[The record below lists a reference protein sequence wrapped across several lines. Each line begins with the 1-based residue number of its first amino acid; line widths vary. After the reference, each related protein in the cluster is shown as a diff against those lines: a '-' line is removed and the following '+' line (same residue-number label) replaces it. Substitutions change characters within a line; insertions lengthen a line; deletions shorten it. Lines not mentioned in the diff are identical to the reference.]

1 MKSKIFRVGGFLAI
15 VVLGMF
21 IFRFLTFSTDVE
33 TENDHYKRYVNQHYK
48 VFAIDLPDS
57 LTFAGEKVELEMD
70 DIKERLDREMLVNA
84 YWQSQTLLFIKR
96 ANKFFPVIEP
106 ILKENGVPDDFKYLA
121 LTESGLMNV
130 VSPAGATGYW
140 QILKTTGKE
149 LGLEINSEVDERYHL
164 EKSTEAFCKY
174 MNQARNKFGNWTLA
188 AASYNMG
195 MAGLNRQ
202 ITKQKVNN
210 YYDLLL
216 NEETGR
222 YVFRILAVKE
232 IMNRP
237 TNYGFY
243 FRPQDLYKEEKV
255 RTIEVSEPIEDFADF
270 AIENGINYKIL
281 KVFNPWLR
289 QGYLKNVSRKT
300 YELRIPLEGYYTAS
314 QTDST
319 LQ

>member
-174 MNQARNKFGNWTLA
+174 MNQA
-188 AASYNMG
+188 S
-195 MAGLNRQ
+195 
-202 ITKQKVNN
+202 V
-210 YYDLLL
+210 
-216 NEETGR
+216 
-222 YVFRILAVKE
+222 
-232 IMNRP
+232 
-237 TNYGFY
+237 
-243 FRPQDLYKEEKV
+243 
-255 RTIEVSEPIEDFADF
+255 
-270 AIENGINYKIL
+270 
-281 KVFNPWLR
+281 
-289 QGYLKNVSRKT
+289 
-300 YELRIPLEGYYTAS
+300 
-314 QTDST
+314 
-319 LQ
+319 

>member
-121 LTESGLMNV
+121 VAESGLSQA
-130 VSPAGATGYW
+130 VSPARAVGFW
-140 QILKTTGKE
+140 QILKATAQE
-149 LGLEINSEVDERYHL
+149 NGLEVGKEVDERYHVA
-164 EKSTEAFCKY
+164 KSTEAACKY
-174 MNQARNKFGNWTLA
+174 LISSYKKYGNWSMT
-188 AASYNMG
+188 AASYN
-195 MAGLNRQ
+195 AGRRGISEQVSRQ
-202 ITKQKVNN
+202 KKEN

-216 NEETGR
+216 NEETAR
-222 YVFRILAVKE
+222 YLYRVVALKLIFENPSA
-232 IMNRP
+232 
-237 TNYGFY
+237 YGFSI
-243 FRPQDLYKEEKV
+243 PENELYPEIPS
-255 RTIEVSEPIEDFADF
+255 RTLVVDSTVANFADF
-270 AIENGINYKIL
+270 AAEHDTNYKIL
-281 KVFNPWLR
+281 KYLNPWLR
-289 QGYLKNVSRKT
+289 DTRLTVGAGKSYEIVIPEKGYRRADAW
-300 YELRIPLEGYYTAS
+300 ELP
-314 QTDST
+314 
-319 LQ
+319 